1 MKSRCMAL
9 AATLFGLTALA
20 CQPAAQEAASGELSD
35 ADIAAVRAN
44 VQQWVEHAKMGHAS
58 VVADLYTEDAIE
70 LPPNEPMR
78 AGRAAILERLE
89 RDFVGLEDLTI
100 TSVET
105 DGYAGVAYDRG
116 TYSVTFMEEGMEEPY
131 TETGKWIGIS
141 RRQADGSWL
150 FSRLIWNLDQ
160 PPPPEM
166 SEM

>member
-1 MKSRCMAL
+1 
-9 AATLFGLTALA
+9 
-20 CQPAAQEAASGELSD
+20 
-35 ADIAAVRAN
+35 
-44 VQQWVEHAKMGHAS
+44 MGHAS

-78 AGRAAILERLE
+78 VGRAAILERLE
-89 RDFVGLEDLTI
+89 RDFAELSDITI

-105 DGYAGVAYDRG
+105 DGYAGMAYDRG
-116 TYSVTFMEEGMEEPY
+116 TYSVTFMEEV